1 MDVVSDGTGERHPF
15 EERVAAF
22 GADHHREWQQLIA
35 WLEREYDR
43 EITLEAILFL
53 VGIQSRG
60 RGYEPELDRDIKEN
74 VIMEGTYCVMAA
86 IGAYER
92 VGMEA
97 NGMWIWERMIDPVGE
112 MDVDDQEIVL
122 KSAVLEYFRAELDEP
137 YPWL

>member
-22 GADHHREWQQLIA
+22 GPDHHREWQQLIE

-60 RGYEPELDRDIKEN
+60 RGFEPELDRDIKEN

-86 IGAYER
+86 KIGRASCRER
-92 VGMEA
+92 VEGEGGDA
-97 NGMWIWERMIDPVGE
+97 PRKERERD
-112 MDVDDQEIVL
+112 
-122 KSAVLEYFRAELDEP
+122 
-137 YPWL
+137 

>member
-1 MDVVSDGTGERHPF
+1 MSEGAAERHPF
-15 EERVAAF
+15 VEHVDSFGPERE
-22 GADHHREWQQLIA
+22 REWEQLVA
-35 WLEREYDR
+35 WLEREYER

-60 RGYEPELDRDIKEN
+60 RGFEPELDRDVKEH

-97 NGMWIWERMIDPVGE
+97 NGAWIWERMIDPVGE
-112 MDVDDQEIVL
+112 MEIDDQEKVL
-122 KSAVLEYFRAELDEP
+122 KSAVLAYFRSELDEP
-137 YPWL
+137 FPWL